1 MDNEIETTKVE
12 SEVIEQQGTTE
23 APATGSL
30 DVDESESTPP
40 VEDEVSVEELKAQI
54 ETERKE
60 RQKIEMERNQ
70 LKNKQETDRKAALEE
85 EGNWKQLAEE
95 REAELEAI
103 KQKAQAD
110 EDFEKA
116 SSLRNSIINEYSN
129 ETVRNAA
136 KALVEANPLNLA
148 WGAEVQTEEEARE
161 QLVAQLDK
169 MASTLGVV
177 KEETQDTT
185 ETDEPYV
192 HPNNQASD
200 GGDIT
205 LEKLKN
211 MTAEEMKKFL
221 PTAEPR

>member
-12 SEVIEQQGTTE
+12 SEVIEPQGTTE

-30 DVDESESTPP
+30 DVDESEST
-40 VEDEVSVEELKAQI
+40 VEPTVSVEELQAQI

-70 LKNKQETDRKAALEE
+70 LKNKQEEDRKAALEE

-95 REAELEAI
+95 REAELEAM

-148 WGAEVQTEEEARE
+148 WGTDVQTEEEARE

-169 MASTLGVV
+169 MASTLGV
-177 KEETQDTT
+177 TQEDPGANDN
-185 ETDEPYV
+185 DEPYV

-200 GGDIT
+200 GGEVT